1 MKVKELAENLKTS
14 VSELINNLSNVIF
27 TETITENYEV
37 SKDLEKKLA
46 KMYGVSYP
54 FKAVKPKPVP
64 KPAVKIGSNRPDE
77 NKNIQKPVQQKTEAK
92 PVQKPNQPKVDN
104 KPVSKPAPKADN
116 KPVQKPNQ
124 PKTDNKPVQKPVQP
138 KVEAK
143 PVEVKKTPK
152 VKPTYEEEIVVP
164 RVDEHML
171 EKYGDYLEEDE
182 YNLTRETRGGRAKK
196 QTSEN
201 AAPAKK
207 KNSNKNK
214 NNFNKKEKR
223 TSNIPTS
230 VEAEDHVLYYEN
242 GMSVMEIAEVLG
254 VGVTDLVKKLFV
266 SMGIMASAT
275 QSLDRDTAELIA
287 IEYDFELK
295 DKKIT
300 DMTRFDELEVEDKEE
315 DLVGRPAIVTI
326 MGHVDHGKTTLLDTI
341 RSSHVV
347 TGEAGGITQHI
358 GAYQVEKNG
367 KTITF
372 IDTPGHAAFTEMRA
386 RGAQITDIVILVVAS
401 DDGVMPQTKEA
412 IEHAQAAGVPIIV
425 AINKMD
431 KPSAN
436 PDRIKTELTEYNLVA
451 EDWGGDTIFVP
462 ISALTGKGVDELL
475 EMVILL
481 SDLKDYK
488 ANPNRLGMGTV
499 IEAKLDKGRGPVA
512 TLLVQN
518 GTIKVGDVIVV
529 GNTYGKIRSMEDEL
543 GRPVQAAGPSKPVSV
558 TGLVEVPFAGEKFM
572 ALNDERKAREIA
584 EVRAQNKFNEEKGV
598 GKPTS
603 LNDIFQSADA
613 DKTLNLIIKCD
624 VQGSIEAIKGLLEK
638 INIEGTNINV
648 IGARVGG
655 ITDND
660 IILAV
665 ASHAIIVGF
674 NVRPTAQVSDYAK
687 QQGVE
692 IRLYSIIYKLQEDIE
707 KAVKGLLDPVFE
719 EKITGQAEVRETFK
733 VSKVGTIAG
742 SYVTSGS
749 IVRNGSV
756 RLIRDSIVIYTGS
769 LAGLRRFKDDVKEVK
784 AGYECGITVA
794 NYNDIKVG
802 DVIECFVMEEQ
813 ERE

>member
-1 MKVKELAENLKTS
+1 MYGVAYPFKLNKPKSLNKPAVRIGSNKQEDELKSKSFSNQKSSKSSISNNPKPVSNSLKSSEKKENQKNSVIQTNNNSHNNNKQQPKTS
-14 VSELINNLSNVIF
+14 V
-27 TETITENYEV
+27 
-37 SKDLEKKLA
+37 
-46 KMYGVSYP
+46 
-54 FKAVKPKPVP
+54 KPQSRP
-64 KPAVKIGSNRPDE
+64 KYV
-77 NKNIQKPVQQKTEAK
+77 
-92 PVQKPNQPKVDN
+92 
-104 KPVSKPAPKADN
+104 
-116 KPVQKPNQ
+116 
-124 PKTDNKPVQKPVQP
+124 
-138 KVEAK
+138 
-143 PVEVKKTPK
+143 
-152 VKPTYEEEIVVP
+152 EEIIVP
-164 RVDEHML
+164 RVDEKIL

-182 YNLTRETRGGRAKK
+182 YNLTRETRSSRVKK
-196 QTSEN
+196 TGSSEN
-201 AAPAKK
+201 ITDMKQRK

-214 NNFNKKEKR
+214 NNNAKKEKR
-223 TSNIPTS
+223 TSNMPSTDKL
-230 VEAEDHVLYYEN
+230 EDHVLYYEN
-242 GMSVMEIAEVLG
+242 GMSVMEVANGLG
-254 VGVTDLVKKLFV
+254 VSVTELVKKLFV

-275 QSLDRDTAELIA
+275 QTLDRDTIELIA

-315 DLVGRPAIVTI
+315 DLVSRPAIVTI

-358 GAYQVEKNG
+358 GAYQVVKNN

-386 RGAQITDIVILVVAS
+386 RGAQITDIVVLVVAS

-425 AINKMD
+425 AVNKMD
-431 KPSAN
+431 KPGAN
-436 PDRIKTELTEYNLVA
+436 PDRVKTELTEYSLVS
-451 EDWGGDTIFVP
+451 EDWGGDTIFVN

-475 EMVILL
+475 EMIILV

-488 ANPNRLGMGTV
+488 ANPNRLGIGTV
-499 IEAKLDKGRGPVA
+499 IEARLDKGRGPIA

-518 GTIKVGDVIVV
+518 GTIKVGDIIVV
-529 GNTYGKIRSMEDEL
+529 GTTYGKVRSMEDEL
-543 GRPVQAAGPSKPVSV
+543 GRSVSSAGPSKPVSV

-572 ALNDERKAREIA
+572 VLNDERKAREIA

-598 GKPTS
+598 GKAAS
-603 LNDIFQSADA
+603 LTDLFKNENA

-638 INIEGTNINV
+638 INIDGTNINI

-655 ITDND
+655 ITNND

-665 ASHAIIVGF
+665 ASKAIIVGF
-674 NVRPTAQVSDYAK
+674 NVRPTSQISDFAK
-687 QQGVE
+687 EQGVE
-692 IRLYSIIYKLQEDIE
+692 IRLYNIIYKLQEDIE

-719 EKITGQAEVRETFK
+719 EKITGQAEVREIFK
-733 VSKVGTIAG
+733 VSRVGTIAG
-742 SYVTSGS
+742 SYVTSGT
-749 IVRNGSV
+749 IFRNGGV
-756 RLIRDSIVIYTGS
+756 RLIRDSIVIYTGKM
-769 LAGLRRFKDDVKEVK
+769 AGLRRFKDDVKEVK
-784 AGYECGITVA
+784 SGYECGITIE

-802 DVIECFVMEEQ
+802 DIIECFIMEEA